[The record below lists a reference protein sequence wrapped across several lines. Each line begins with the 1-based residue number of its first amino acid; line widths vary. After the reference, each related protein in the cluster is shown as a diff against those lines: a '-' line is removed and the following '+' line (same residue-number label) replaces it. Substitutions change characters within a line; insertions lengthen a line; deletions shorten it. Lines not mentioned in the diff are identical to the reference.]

1 MIPGSTGGPLPPLP
15 PATAQNSTHERDR
28 PAGTPSP
35 RRYRDAGELPAAH
48 AQGRRPPAALALR
61 PSLAAANPSFPLGQ
75 LPTELQQQVLP
86 HLDAESLA
94 MLART
99 SKAMHA
105 MVHGHPPTPGTF
117 RAARFMSTLSA
128 AGAGPLA
135 PDLVELHACVEHF
148 SKDQF
153 QFLVAMALR
162 ESEAGFEHTDL
173 LGPLLNKSSRH
184 DAEQIAQAL
193 DKMDAPLYAGDA
205 PEQVNRDAR
214 GQVLVQALIDMGR
227 PKHGDVYEPLMER
240 LARSDD
246 YAIKPFMLQQL
257 HRHIERMPDAARD
270 RICAAL
276 LDRDGGARERQL
288 LAHEMFRLLPHL
300 SSDAQDL
307 VYDKTRDLFQ
317 ELGPLPDDRAKR
329 RLREILYSER
339 LIGDAL
345 PDRPDQRLKWNALI
359 DSTIAA

>member
-1 MIPGSTGGPLPPLP
+1 MSGIGRR
-15 PATAQNSTHERDR
+15 AR
-28 PAGTPSP
+28 PP

-193 DKMDAPLYAGDA
+193 DKMDAPCTRATPL
-205 PEQVNRDAR
+205 NRSIAT
-214 GQVLVQALIDMGR
+214 
-227 PKHGDVYEPLMER
+227 H
-240 LARSDD
+240 
-246 YAIKPFMLQQL
+246 
-257 HRHIERMPDAARD
+257 AARCWS
-270 RICAAL
+270 R
-276 LDRDGGARERQL
+276 R
-288 LAHEMFRLLPHL
+288 
-300 SSDAQDL
+300 SSTWAGRN
-307 VYDKTRDLFQ
+307 T
-317 ELGPLPDDRAKR
+317 AM
-329 RLREILYSER
+329 
-339 LIGDAL
+339 
-345 PDRPDQRLKWNALI
+345 
-359 DSTIAA
+359 STSR